1 ACCDDGYGVIVLADD
16 GEGLEE
22 TQLVEPSELDAKAS
36 MLAKKEEIEDIDK
49 AVDET
54 GPEALRA
61 TLALFDDDEE
71 IPVVSRVSQFENRD
85 SRKRKSKKA
94 DDAGDDKEPAQP
106 LPTTPKTGTSTPEPA
121 TKKDHEEAKKL
132 LRSERLHGA
141 DQTRRYLFEERIF
154 ESEPEARPGL
164 DKGEEQKGSEEDGK

>member
-1 ACCDDGYGVIVLADD
+1 
-16 GEGLEE
+16 
-22 TQLVEPSELDAKAS
+22 
-36 MLAKKEEIEDIDK
+36 M
-49 AVDET
+49 
-54 GPEALRA
+54 
-61 TLALFDDDEE
+61 
-71 IPVVSRVSQFENRD
+71 SRVSQFENRD

-164 DKGEEQKGSEEDGK
+164 DKGEEQKGSEEDGKDCFLGSRVEGFFLLLVPACFGMSPRSLELLLQYWV